1 MYADIIIDLTSS
13 IKKLHTLEDSIISEE
28 KMDSAELRS
37 KQALL
42 ISEIIQSLQDV
53 ENILKRETQFTL
65 IPKRHSVV
73 SM

>member
-65 IPKRHSVV
+65 NPKRRSVV